1 MHLLYLDESGQHGG
15 NYFVLAGVSVFER
28 QTYWL
33 SKDFDEIQREVL
45 PDEIG
50 PVEFHASVIRA
61 GKAAPW
67 SQLSKEMRHQV
78 LDMGYAAIAQS
89 KAVLFGVAVDRRW
102 LAPDQDSYLYSF
114 ECLLKKFDDYLR
126 RLYDQ
131 RNEQRGLV
139 VIAESQFRERIQS
152 LALQLRREGTRWV
165 SYTILLRFRSS
176 LLPSTPDYCRSLI
189 SVQTLFWRATRTV
202 THDTLMPSA
211 INSTA
216 RTASS
221 TVSVTTATSSRHA
234 CVQHACLDDSV
245 CETRT
250 VASYYPGCIAST
262 SWRAFLRPCSR

>member
-45 PDEIG
+45 PHEIG

-152 LALQLRREGTRWV
+152 LALQLRREGTRWGELYNLAEIPLFTPAKHSRLLQV
-165 SYTILLRFRSS
+165 ADFCANAILARYEDGYT
-176 LLPSTPDYCRSLI
+176 
-189 SVQTLFWRATRTV
+189 
-202 THDTLMPSA
+202 
-211 INSTA
+211 
-216 RTASS
+216 
-221 TVSVTTATSSRHA
+221 RHFDA
-234 CVQHACLDDSV
+234 LCEKFDSEDGIVHGLSHYSHQFETCMCPACLS
-245 CETRT
+245 R
-250 VASYYPGCIAST
+250 
-262 SWRAFLRPCSR
+262 RLRL